1 MSEEFTNTQYQNLS
15 YNQHVRLRTGM
26 YVGSKDITENNVWIL
41 NKEDNKLEKQVL
53 KYSIAMYNIIDE
65 IIVNSIDHIQR
76 TLNIKGKNKC
86 DIIKLNFNKDTGI
99 ISVWNNG
106 EGIIVEKFKDQD
118 YYIPEM
124 IFSKEM
130 SGSNFN
136 SDSSKIS
143 AGMNGSGAK
152 ICNILSKEFVVE
164 TTDLKNKLQNYQKF
178 ENGKEIKNT
187 PVITKLT
194 KVDKEKKTPYTLI
207 TMLIDQELFAK
218 KGYKQDLADPLEK
231 LL

>member
-1 MSEEFTNTQYQNLS
+1 MAEEFTNTQYQNLS

-26 YVGSKDITENNVWIL
+26 YVGSKDITENNIWIL
-41 NKEDNKLEKQVL
+41 NKDKNKLEKQVL
-53 KYSIAMYNIIDE
+53 RYPIAVYGIIDE
-65 IIVNSIDHIQR
+65 IIVNGIDHIQR
-76 TLNIKGKNKC
+76 TSNIKGKNKC
-86 DIIKLNFNKDTGI
+86 DTIKLNFNKDTGI

-136 SDSSKIS
+136 SESSKIS

-152 ICNILSKEFVVE
+152 ICNILSKEFIVE
-164 TTDLKNKLQNYQKF
+164 TSDLKINYII
-178 ENGKEIKNT
+178 IKNLKM
-187 PVITKLT
+187 VMKL
-194 KVDKEKKTPYTLI
+194 KIY
-207 TMLIDQELFAK
+207 Q
-218 KGYKQDLADPLEK
+218 
-231 LL
+231 